1 MGTWDLCLQIIFVCL
16 THILL
21 GVIPSWKKNKWHF
34 EFISEW
40 AFCPLYNAFHLPLH
54 YFKFRELN
62 NDIDSIYDSVQLYFT
77 FPFLNHIA
85 YLKHFKKYYF
95 KKKTEIIQWLR

>member
-16 THILL
+16 IYILL
-21 GVIPSWKKNKWHF
+21 GVIPPWKKGKWHF

-40 AFCPLYNAFHLPLH
+40 AFCLLYNPFHLLLH

-77 FPFLNHIA
+77 FLFLNHTA
-85 YLKHFKKYYF
+85 YLKHIFFISKRNQ
-95 KKKTEIIQWLR
+95 II